1 MLFCQIFNALVM
13 GNKKQGS
20 KSNITCSSVDVNC
33 TRAHQDLQVKL
44 GGGGYEE
51 KKRKMVSR

>member
-44 GGGGYEE
+44 GGGGMRKKSE
-51 KKRKMVSR
+51 KW